1 MDIKIT
7 LFLSVF
13 LIPVHELFVIYPFHS
28 SGIINEWLL
37 ITISSLL
44 LIVLLITIRNLK
56 PEIIRYPY
64 PLVYV
69 PLLVLAAYPSLQGTP
84 ALTNIIFM
92 MLQGAGLLVISILF
106 IGHSESVKDLKYAVT
121 GVLSLFAA
129 YGIYWIAGDF
139 YELSSWSWQVF
150 IAMGMISLPI
160 SFVGFIKETH
170 V

>member
-1 MDIKIT
+1 M
-7 LFLSVF
+7 SVL
-13 LIPVHELFVIYPFHS
+13 LIPVHEIFVIYPFQFS
-28 SGIINEWLL
+28 EIVNEWIL
-37 ITISSLL
+37 ISISILL

-106 IGHSESVKDLKYAVT
+106 VGHSESIEHPKYAII
-121 GVLSLFAA
+121 GVCSLFTA
-129 YGIYWIAGDF
+129 YGMYWIAGDF
-139 YELSSWSWQVF
+139 YELSSWSWEVL
-150 IAMGMISLPI
+150 IAVGMISLPI
-160 SFVGFIKETH
+160 SFVGFIKNTH
-170 V
+170 T